1 MAANDQGDMLANLR
15 LRFGEGTP
23 DSTGGIEPPE
33 AWQRLAARGVV
44 RAFRDEPIA
53 PALLD
58 TLCALALASPTKS
71 DLQQRDI
78 LIVEDPNKRARIAE
92 LLPDNEWIPG
102 APAFLVFLGNNRR
115 QRQIADWRGKPFPN
129 DHLDA
134 FFNATVDC
142 AIALSAFVVAAEAAG
157 LGCCPVSVIRNHAQA
172 ISDMFELPDH
182 VFPVAGMGVGW
193 PARDNWI
200 SLRLPLTHT
209 IHRDHF
215 NEDGIRA
222 AVEAY
227 DARRRAAAPYRTQR
241 DVGRF
246 GEDPAYGW
254 SEDKARQ
261 YSKPDR
267 ADWGAFVKRK
277 GFRLE

>member
-1 MAANDQGDMLANLR
+1 
-15 LRFGEGTP
+15 
-23 DSTGGIEPPE
+23 
-33 AWQRLAARGVV
+33 
-44 RAFRDEPIA
+44 
-53 PALLD
+53 
-58 TLCALALASPTKS
+58 
-71 DLQQRDI
+71 
-78 LIVEDPNKRARIAE
+78 
-92 LLPDNEWIPG
+92 
-102 APAFLVFLGNNRR
+102 
-115 QRQIADWRGKPFPN
+115 
-129 DHLDA
+129 
-134 FFNATVDC
+134 
-142 AIALSAFVVAAEAAG
+142 
-157 LGCCPVSVIRNHAQA
+157 VIRNHAQA
-172 ISDMFELPDH
+172 ISDMLELPDH

-200 SLRLPLTHT
+200 GLRLPLTHT

-215 NEDGIRA
+215 NEDGIRD

-227 DARRRAAAPYRTQR
+227 DARRRAVAPYRTQR